1 MTKADIIESLHTHV
15 KPMSKKEAT
24 DVVETVLEAIKESFT
39 KGEKVKISGFGNFHV
54 RTKKRRAG
62 RNPQTGKPLE
72 IPARRV
78 LSFRPSKGMKD
89 ALNAHTNGAAGG
101 ASPRSRRGT

>member
-1 MTKADIIESLHTHV
+1 MTKADIIESLHATV
-15 KPMSKKEAT
+15 KPLSKKEAT
-24 DVVETVLEAIKESFT
+24 DVVETVLEAMKASFS

-78 LSFRPSKGMKD
+78 LSFRPSKGLKD
-89 ALNAHTNGAAGG
+89 ALNPHMHAPRNGRG
-101 ASPRSRRGT
+101 A